1 MLDRRAT
8 RIVWAFLIG
17 VIAIEGWLTYAS
29 FKGHGGLVQAMLH
42 YALTPPGTALAWFC
56 AAGLTVLYVAY
67 AALNSAVIRDHLLR
81 PSRWRPFIGMCIV
94 AVPMALISGFF
105 EEAFF
110 RKFLMDVAL
119 RHGET
124 AIMQVVLSAAAFG
137 FVHAIWGI
145 ASGSFRAALGTVIA
159 TGLLGAGMA
168 VIYLIGGRSVAPCMA
183 AHIAMNLL
191 LEPWLI
197 ITAATNGWRRSA
209 LTVQAAP

>member
-29 FKGHGGLVQAMLH
+29 FKGHGDLLQTAAH
-42 YALTPPGTALAWFC
+42 YTLTPPGTALAWLC
-56 AAGLTVLYVAY
+56 AAGITILYIAY
-67 AALNSAVIRDHLLR
+67 AAANSAVIRQHLLR
-81 PSRWRPFIGMCIV
+81 PARWRPFIAICIV

-119 RHGET
+119 RHGQS
-124 AIMQVVLSAAAFG
+124 AAMQVVLSAVAFG

-145 ASGSFRAALGTVIA
+145 ASGNLRGAIGSMLA
-159 TGLLGAGMA
+159 TGLLGAGLA
-168 VIYLIGGRSVAPCMA
+168 VVYLIGGRSVAPCMA
-183 AHIAMNLL
+183 AHTVINLL

-197 ITAATNGWRRSA
+197 ITAATNGWRRSPKA
-209 LTVQAAP
+209 QAVS

>member
-17 VIAIEGWLTYAS
+17 VITVEGWLTYAS

-42 YALTPPGTALAWFC
+42 YTLTPAGTALAWLC
-56 AAGLTVLYVAY
+56 AAGLTILYVAY
-67 AALNSAVIRDHLLR
+67 ATLDSAVVREHLLR
-81 PSRWRPFIGMCIV
+81 PSRWRPFIALCIV

-110 RKFLMDVAL
+110 RKFLMDLAL
-119 RHGET
+119 RHGQT
-124 AIMQVVLSAAAFG
+124 AVAQVALSAVAFG

-145 ASGSFRAALGTVIA
+145 ASGRFRAALGAMIA

-168 VIYLIGGRSVAPCMA
+168 IIYLIG
-183 AHIAMNLL
+183 
-191 LEPWLI
+191 
-197 ITAATNGWRRSA
+197 
-209 LTVQAAP
+209 

>member
-8 RIVWAFLIG
+8 RIVWSFLTG

-29 FKGHGGLVQAMLH
+29 FKDHGGLTQAMLH
-42 YALTPPGTALAWFC
+42 YAITPPGTALAWLC
-56 AAGLTVLYVAY
+56 AAGLTLLYVAY
-67 AALNSAVIRDHLLR
+67 AAFNSAVIRAHLLR
-81 PSRWRPFIGMCIV
+81 PSRWRPFIALCIV
-94 AVPMALISGFF
+94 AVPMALISGYF

-119 RHGET
+119 RHGQS
-124 AIMQVVLSAAAFG
+124 AAMQIVLSAVAFG

-145 ASGSFRAALGTVIA
+145 ASGNFRGAIGSMLA
-159 TGLLGAGMA
+159 TGLLGAGLA

-183 AHIAMNLL
+183 AHTVINLL

-197 ITAATNGWRRSA
+197 ITAATNGWGRSPKA
-209 LTVQAAP
+209 QAAP

>member
-29 FKGHGGLVQAMLH
+29 FKDHGDLAQAVAH
-42 YALTPPGTALAWFC
+42 YALTPPGNMLAWIC
-56 AAGLTVLYVAY
+56 AAGITILYVAY
-67 AALNSAVIRDHLLR
+67 AAASSAVIRAHLLR
-81 PSRWRPFIGMCIV
+81 PARWKPFIALCIV

-119 RHGET
+119 RHGQSG
-124 AIMQVVLSAAAFG
+124 AMQVVLSAAAFG

-145 ASGSFRAALGTVIA
+145 ASGNFRGAFASMLA
-159 TGLLGAGMA
+159 TGLLGAGLA
-168 VIYLIGGRSVAPCMA
+168 GIYLIGGRSVAPCIA
-183 AHIAMNLL
+183 AHTVINLL

-197 ITAATNGWRRSA
+197 ITAATNGWSRSQK
-209 LTVQAAP
+209 TQAVS